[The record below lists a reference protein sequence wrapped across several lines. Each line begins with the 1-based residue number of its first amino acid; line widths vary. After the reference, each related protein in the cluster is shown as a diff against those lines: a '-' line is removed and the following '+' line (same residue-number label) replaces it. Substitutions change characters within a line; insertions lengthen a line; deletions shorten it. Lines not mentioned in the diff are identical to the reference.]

1 VQQARIGQPFDLDD
15 IRRSF
20 QTDGSA
26 AGRPVPPAATAHRRW
41 RSDQVLLAGL
51 KKLIGSKSEGQR
63 LYLEAIANNDIVISI
78 GPAGTGKTYLAVAA
92 AVDAL
97 RKNRVK
103 RIILARPA
111 VEAGENLGFL
121 PGDLQ
126 EKVDPY
132 LRPLYDAL
140 EDIMPADWVRRAIEA
155 RTIEIAPLAYMRGRT
170 LADAF
175 VILDEAQNAT
185 SAQMKMFLTR
195 LGLNSRVVITGD
207 KTQIDL
213 PRRDDSGLLEVE
225 RILRGIDGIE
235 FVYLDEVD
243 VVRHRLVKDIIKAYA
258 VADEERQEELRG
270 DNVPGRRAA
279 ARAER
284 GPDTCG
290 RTPSCI
296 TASGRLLL
304 GLVFLLQ
311 VLFPVA
317 PVPNF
322 PELERGMVPQEDV
335 IADVGFTIPKS
346 DAELAQEREE
356 AAPVAPVFRYDPTAR
371 TPCWSGPPLHRAPRQ
386 RRPEGEQRGGAPARI
401 RTC

>member
-1 VQQARIGQPFDLDD
+1 MADSTTVEHRVVAEGADYLALAGVNDANLQELARLSSCRVILRGDNLLLSGEINDVERALPVAEQMVQQARIGQALDADD
-15 IRRSF
+15 IRRFFSTES
-20 QTDGSA
+20 QRPRAQKPRKNGGAGA
-26 AGRPVPPAATAHRRW
+26 AED
-41 RSDQVLLAGL
+41 SQVLFAGL

-63 LYLEAIANNDIVISI
+63 LYLDSIVNHDIVIAI

-140 EDIMPADWVRRAIEA
+140 EDIMPSDWVRRAIEA

-185 SAQMKMFLTR
+185 NAQMKMFLTR
-195 LGLNSRVVITGD
+195 IGLNSRVVITGD

-213 PRRDDSGLLEVE
+213 PRREDSGLLEVE
-225 RILRGIDGIE
+225 RILRGIEGIG
-235 FVYLDEVD
+235 FSYLDAVD
-243 VVRHRLVKDIIKAYA
+243 VVRHRLVKEIIDAYA
-258 VADEERQEELRG
+258 
-270 DNVPGRRAA
+270 
-279 ARAER
+279 
-284 GPDTCG
+284 
-290 RTPSCI
+290 S
-296 TASGRLLL
+296 
-304 GLVFLLQ
+304 
-311 VLFPVA
+311 
-317 PVPNF
+317 
-322 PELERGMVPQEDV
+322 
-335 IADVGFTIPKS
+335 ADV
-346 DAELAQEREE
+346 ERN
-356 AAPVAPVFRYDPTAR
+356 
-371 TPCWSGPPLHRAPRQ
+371 G
-386 RRPEGEQRGGAPARI
+386 
-401 RTC
+401 